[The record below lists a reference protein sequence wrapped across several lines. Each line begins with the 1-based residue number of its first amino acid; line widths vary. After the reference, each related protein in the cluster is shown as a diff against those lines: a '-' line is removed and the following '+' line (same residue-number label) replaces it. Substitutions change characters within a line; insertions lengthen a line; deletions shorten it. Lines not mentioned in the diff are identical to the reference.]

1 MGFSPHTFSALCDKF
16 AKNKDQ
22 MHFHASVKVGDDNK
36 LVIHV
41 DQCDEVY
48 DKYIP
53 TMRKL
58 MLQMAQQAITYT
70 CGAFQPAYAF
80 CEGDLERLR
89 RSAAEYVNTNM
100 ERYLQVL
107 YEGNWENFLD
117 VVDTEM
123 LTRKTAYYLESIKFQ
138 GGDWKL
144 PDGTVYEDG
153 AFIRNGKRE
162 YDAVSRM
169 LATLIVGRTAAIQ
182 TAA

>member
-1 MGFSPHTFSALCDKF
+1 MGFSPDTFSAICDKF
-16 AKNKDQ
+16 TKNRDQ

-53 TMRKL
+53 TMKKL

-100 ERYLQVL
+100 ENLR
-107 YEGNWENFLD
+107 F
-117 VVDTEM
+117 
-123 LTRKTAYYLESIKFQ
+123 
-138 GGDWKL
+138 
-144 PDGTVYEDG
+144 
-153 AFIRNGKRE
+153 
-162 YDAVSRM
+162 
-169 LATLIVGRTAAIQ
+169 
-182 TAA
+182 